1 MRRTLLTVIASV
13 AVLAIWS
20 SGGEGQTANLLRVL
34 PHSDRDVPLILVGDT
49 QRTGFWERVLFREQ
63 NDSARREIM
72 NEIAKER
79 PAGVVFLGDLVED
92 GGDQEAWSF
101 FETLIRGLREEDIP
115 MFGVP
120 GNHEY
125 FGTGGEENFLRHLPN
140 AGPHTWSALR
150 VDSLEFLFL
159 NSNFSDM
166 GNAAADSQQA
176 WYARTLLQLQQ
187 DSAVLSIAV
196 CCHHPPFTNSTI
208 VSPNAEV
215 EERFVGPFLAAPK
228 ARLFFSGHC
237 HSYERFEKGGK
248 TFLVSGGG
256 GGPRQRVL
264 TDLARRRYADL
275 YQGPPL
281 RPLHFCRLFVE
292 GGRLRVQ
299 MVRLDEDART
309 FSVGDEIV
317 VGN

>member
-1 MRRTLLTVIASV
+1 MRRILVTVVASIA
-13 AVLAIWS
+13 ALAFWS
-20 SGGEGQTANLLRVL
+20 TGAQGQTADLLRAL
-34 PHSDRDVPLILVGDT
+34 PRGGRDVPLILVGDT

-63 NDSARREIM
+63 NDSARQHIM

-79 PAGVVFLGDLVED
+79 PAGVIFLGDLVED
-92 GGDQEAWSF
+92 GSDQEAWSF
-101 FETLIRGLREEDIP
+101 FDTLTRGLRERSIP
-115 MFGVP
+115 VFGVP

-125 FGTGGEENFLRHLPN
+125 FGTGGEANFLGQIPN
-140 AGPHTWSALR
+140 AGPRTWSALR
-150 VDSLEFLFL
+150 VDSLEILLL

-166 GNAAADSQQA
+166 GKAAADSQQA
-176 WYARTLLQLQQ
+176 WYERTLLQLRQ
-187 DSAVLSIAV
+187 DSAVSSIVV

-208 VSPNAEV
+208 VCPNAEV
-215 EERFVGPFLAAPK
+215 EQRFVAPFLAAPK

-237 HSYERFEKGGK
+237 HSYEHFEKGGK

-256 GGPRQRVL
+256 GGPRQRVV
-264 TDLARRRYADL
+264 TDPARRRYADL
-275 YQGPPL
+275 FQGPPL

-299 MVRLDEDART
+299 MVRLDEDAKT
-309 FSVGDEIV
+309 FSVGDQIV